1 MLYGHSL
8 PGQPESKW
16 QTLDAHHSGVAQLAS
31 SFADFGLSE
40 TAGLLGGTHD
50 IGKCSEAFQ
59 NRLRGKGG
67 KVDHTTAA
75 CLHLLEEWKNSPSPQ
90 LGEFLAE
97 LLAYPLL
104 GHHGGMPD
112 YGSQAEEGTLQHR
125 LKGTRANSVPA
136 WRQEGLPPLP
146 DVERFA
152 RELKPFMALDGRPNL
167 KNVVITLGDKT
178 R

>member
-75 CLHLLEEWKNSPSPQ
+75 CLHLLEEWKNSLQ
-90 LGEFLAE
+90 T
-97 LLAYPLL
+97 LLDKEAFGQRRLL
-104 GHHGGMPD
+104 RAFPKMRSTDHK
-112 YGSQAEEGTLQHR
+112 SALERLRRWLEGR
-125 LKGTRANSVPA
+125 
-136 WRQEGLPPLP
+136 
-146 DVERFA
+146 
-152 RELKPFMALDGRPNL
+152 
-167 KNVVITLGDKT
+167 
-178 R
+178 